1 MRAKYQFVFLCD
13 KIEKVRCYRFR
24 VKLHSL
30 KGWMYYFGISRLP
43 HLQYRGTEW
52 CSCPS
57 KPCCSRP
64 CPAATAGFSGE
75 EQQASM
81 KTCDSCVI
89 PNTTER
95 VYRVRGLLP
104 CHLFRGQLQL
114 PPMRSL
120 QCCLSSLGLHDT
132 FSECVSLELAG
143 RNVDTSVVCTM

>member
-24 VKLHSL
+24 VKLHLL
-30 KGWMYYFGISRLP
+30 KGWMYYFGISRLLIFNIAGQSGVLAQAN
-43 HLQYRGTEW
+43 H
-52 CSCPS
+52 
-57 KPCCSRP
+57 
-64 CPAATAGFSGE
+64 AAHAHAQQPQRVGE
-75 EQQASM
+75 EQQAYM

-120 QCCLSSLGLHDT
+120 QRCLSSLGLHDT
-132 FSECVSLELAG
+132 FSACVSLELAG
-143 RNVDTSVVCTM
+143 RNVDTSVVCTV